1 MFAVSAPPGPP
12 GDTSTSAGPGCS
24 AQGWAGGSGVT
35 APGRGSGIMAGGWMV
50 GILGRLRP
58 GGGVLRWVCESC
70 PGWGL
75 WWGDQC

>member
-58 GGGVLRWVCESC
+58 GGGPAV
-70 PGWGL
+70 GL
-75 WWGDQC
+75 